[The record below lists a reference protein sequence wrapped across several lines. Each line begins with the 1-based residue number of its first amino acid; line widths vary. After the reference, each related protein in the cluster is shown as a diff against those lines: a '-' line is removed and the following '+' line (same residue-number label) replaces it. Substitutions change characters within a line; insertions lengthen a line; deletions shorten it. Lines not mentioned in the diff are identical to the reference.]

1 VAQTQ
6 LQILARARGPQ
17 VLSSARAVTG
27 PITAQRLGVS
37 NRTSSL
43 WGTDSVVTH
52 TTVSP
57 PNYHL
62 IFDGQDHMLTT
73 DNLAHALNGLGLV
86 HIGEQSTRATWI
98 NAVQLKL
105 EKMTTNFKLVTRGL
119 AGLS

>member
-1 VAQTQ
+1 
-6 LQILARARGPQ
+6 
-17 VLSSARAVTG
+17 
-27 PITAQRLGVS
+27 
-37 NRTSSL
+37 
-43 WGTDSVVTH
+43 
-52 TTVSP
+52 
-57 PNYHL
+57 
-62 IFDGQDHMLTT
+62 MLTT